1 MNVTETGSEYRQLRI
16 EDFLEAEP
24 AEQVECPEVYT
35 LEMITENN
43 ADITWKKKLME
54 SILSPSNLKRAVK
67 KVKSN
72 RGAAGADG
80 MEVEEL
86 EKYFEE
92 HQEELVQ
99 SILSGRYRPKPVL
112 RVEIPKEGTGKMR
125 RLGIPTVVDR
135 VIQQAIAQ
143 KLSPIYEKQFQ
154 ETSYGFRPKRN
165 AHDAVR
171 KCREYIEEGY
181 EYVVDMDLEKFF
193 DTVCQSKM
201 VEILSRTIVDG
212 RVISLIHRYMS
223 AGVIV
228 GHSYETTETGVAQ
241 GGPLSPLLSN
251 IMLNELD
258 KELQKRNHKYVR
270 YADDA
275 VVFCKSLKSAERT
288 YEKIVPYIEGKLFLK
303 VNREKTKV
311 CRYTEI
317 KYLGYGFYHKRSRI
331 RLHPET
337 LKRMKRKIRE
347 LTKRKS
353 PWTEEVRQE
362 KLTEYIRGW
371 INYFKLADMRS
382 ILERIDM
389 WMRRRIRAIYLRRWK
404 KPKTKYKMLR
414 RLKVKESE
422 ARKLAYSSKKEWRI
436 AFCQTIHQALGI
448 KKLKRLGYP
457 TFSSYYSKVCEN

>member
-1 MNVTETGSEYRQLRI
+1 
-16 EDFLEAEP
+16 
-24 AEQVECPEVYT
+24 
-35 LEMITENN
+35 
-43 ADITWKKKLME
+43 
-54 SILSPSNLKRAVK
+54 
-67 KVKSN
+67 
-72 RGAAGADG
+72 
-80 MEVEEL
+80 
-86 EKYFEE
+86 
-92 HQEELVQ
+92 
-99 SILSGRYRPKPVL
+99 
-112 RVEIPKEGTGKMR
+112 
-125 RLGIPTVVDR
+125 
-135 VIQQAIAQ
+135 
-143 KLSPIYEKQFQ
+143 
-154 ETSYGFRPKRN
+154 
-165 AHDAVR
+165 
-171 KCREYIEEGY
+171 
-181 EYVVDMDLEKFF
+181 
-193 DTVCQSKM
+193 M

-389 WMRRRIRAIYLRRWK
+389 
-404 KPKTKYKMLR
+404 
-414 RLKVKESE
+414 
-422 ARKLAYSSKKEWRI
+422 
-436 AFCQTIHQALGI
+436 
-448 KKLKRLGYP
+448 
-457 TFSSYYSKVCEN
+457 